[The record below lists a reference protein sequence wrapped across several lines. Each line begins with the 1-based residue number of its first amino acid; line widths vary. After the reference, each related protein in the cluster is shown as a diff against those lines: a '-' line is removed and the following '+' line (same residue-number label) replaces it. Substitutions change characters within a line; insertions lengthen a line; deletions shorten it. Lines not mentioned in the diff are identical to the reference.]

1 MTQQN
6 VSETVEK
13 IKMFS
18 REMKKRSEK
27 HQQGSQT
34 HHAAIVSNEKR
45 SKPSH
50 QNYQKDKNKK
60 SNVRA
65 LLFYAPKLL
74 YS

>member
-50 QNYQKDKNKK
+50 
-60 SNVRA
+60 
-65 LLFYAPKLL
+65 
-74 YS
+74 